1 MEFNRQNA
9 TVKSSVSDAQVI
21 DQGLRSYMLKVYN
34 YMASGVFLT
43 GVVSLLLFRLS
54 GGYDIQV
61 TSSGISG
68 LTGIGQALFASP
80 LMWVVMLAPLGIVF
94 YMSFG
99 INKMSSSKAQTTFWI
114 FAGLMGLSLSSILL
128 VYTGLSVTRVFFIT
142 SATFGAMSIYGY
154 TTKRDLTKF
163 GSFLMMGL
171 IGIIIAS
178 LVNIFLKSSMM
189 YFVISILGVLIFVGL
204 TAYDTQKI
212 KNMYVASDSG
222 ELMGKKAIMGALTLY
237 LDFINLF
244 IMLLRLFGQRR

>member
-1 MEFNRQNA
+1 MEFNKKGILARA
-9 TVKSSVSDAQVI
+9 RAAAQDTAVT
-21 DQGLRSYMLKVYN
+21 DEGLRAYMLKVYN
-34 YMASGVFLT
+34 YMAT
-43 GVVSLLLFRLS
+43 GVL
-54 GGYDIQV
+54 
-61 TSSGISG
+61 
-68 LTGIGQALFASP
+68 LTGIIALLTFKMGVEEITSAGIVLTPFGNTIYNSA
-80 LMWVVMLAPLGIVF
+80 LAWVVMLAPLGIVF

-99 INKMSSSKAQTTFWI
+99 INKMSAAKAQTTFWI
-114 FAGLMGLSLSSILL
+114 FATLMGLSLSSILL

-154 TTKRDLTKF
+154 TTKRDLTKL

-178 LVNIFLKSSMM
+178 IVNIFMKSSMM

-212 KNMYVASDSG
+212 KNMYSASDTG
-222 ELMGKKAIMGALTLY
+222 ELMGKKAVMGALTLY

>member
-1 MEFNRQNA
+1 MEFDKKGILARAKAA
-9 TVKSSVSDAQVI
+9 TRETAAVMDE
-21 DQGLRSYMLKVYN
+21 GLRAYMLKVYN
-34 YMASGVFLT
+34 YMAT
-43 GVVSLLLFRLS
+43 GIL
-54 GGYDIQV
+54 
-61 TSSGISG
+61 
-68 LTGIGQALFASP
+68 LTGIVALVTFKMSVVTNDAGSIVG
-80 LMWVVMLAPLGIVF
+80 LTQIGSAIYMSGLKWIVMLAPLGIVF

-99 INKMSSSKAQTTFWI
+99 INKMTAAKAQTTFWI
-114 FAGLMGLSLSSILL
+114 FAALMGLSLSSILL
-128 VYTGLSVTRVFFIT
+128 VYTGMSVTRVFFIC

-154 TTKRDLTKF
+154 TTKRDLTKL

-178 LVNIFLKSSMM
+178 IVNIFMKSSMM

-212 KNMYVASDSG
+212 KNMYSVSDTG
-222 ELMGKKAIMGALTLY
+222 ELMGKKAVMGALTLY

>member
-1 MEFNRQNA
+1 MDFNRDNILNKKSTA
-9 TVKSSVSDAQVI
+9 TQTVVMDE
-21 DQGLRSYMLKVYN
+21 GLRAYMLKVYN
-34 YMASGVFLT
+34 YMAT
-43 GVVSLLLFRLS
+43 GVL
-54 GGYDIQV
+54 
-61 TSSGISG
+61 
-68 LTGIGQALFASP
+68 LTGIIALITFKMSVVTDASGSIVA
-80 LMWVVMLAPLGIVF
+80 LTEIGNAIYLSGLKWIIMLAPLGIVF

-99 INKMSSSKAQTTFWI
+99 INKMSSSKAQTVFWI

-128 VYTGLSVTRVFFIT
+128 VYTGMSVTRVFFIS

-154 TTKRDLTKF
+154 TTKRDLTKL

-171 IGIIIAS
+171 FGIIIAS
-178 LVNIFLKSSMM
+178 IVNIFMKSSMM

-212 KNMYVASDSG
+212 KNMYVASDTG
-222 ELMGKKAIMGALTLY
+222 EMMGKKAVMGALTLY